1 MTLPVLQ
8 MFTLLLLTALN
19 TIGLKLISVAGRYP
33 TGSVPMSPFPHESLA
48 ELFQS
53 RESHAHPFF
62 IMTVHVPYCARCAG
76 TQFTGFVW
84 VRENY
89 AVTQQPDIPTNRLTY
104 PVPLSTILPFGV
116 P

>member
-1 MTLPVLQ
+1 
-8 MFTLLLLTALN
+8 
-19 TIGLKLISVAGRYP
+19 
-33 TGSVPMSPFPHESLA
+33 MSPFPHESLA

-84 VRENY
+84 VSEYPY
-89 AVTQQPDIPTNRLTY
+89 AGIGSLVTHAPIHPAYALFG
-104 PVPLSTILPFGV
+104 LPSMTTL
-116 P
+116 PECSP